1 MARLGARAGDAG
13 WGCQAQGAGA
23 VSVPW
28 LWGPMTWLRSSDRLT
43 LGQPSAGQLGQTLV
57 VMLVMCC
64 CPLELSGR
72 RPQTPKQ
79 PRAHSA
85 PRQPRAIRPAR
96 KPALWAGTPFQAH
109 VGTRRPYPAP
119 AARTRPKWRVCA
131 LDRTTPALPHGN
143 RGPSDPFASPPSGR
157 AHRFEPA
164 WGSPAAPVPVPAAR
178 ARPRVACVL
187 DSIV

>member
-72 RPQTPKQ
+72 RPQTRQ
-79 PRAHSA
+79 HSRARSA
-85 PRQPRAIRPAR
+85 SRQARAIRPAR
-96 KPALWAGTPFQAH
+96 KLALWAGTPVRAR
-109 VGTRRPYPAP
+109 VGLAGRTRTRTRRTHAP
-119 AARTRPKWRVCA
+119 RVVCMCSIRSFDPSLPPLGRPRVVTAAPNSSRLGQHRSCTRTRPLNVH
-131 LDRTTPALPHGN
+131 TGQQ
-143 RGPSDPFASPPSGR
+143 
-157 AHRFEPA
+157 
-164 WGSPAAPVPVPAAR
+164 
-178 ARPRVACVL
+178 
-187 DSIV
+187 